1 MAAVYE
7 CERATIQRRVSS
19 NRSSSRGSSNGCC
32 ISNRERACVERVW
45 WWKKTEKAW
54 PSSREVPPFTPS
66 AQPLHSFSQLTS
78 FTVLRV
84 HAILALVLSL
94 LLWLLLLVLL
104 VLLLFLRHG
113 LRLSLVHNGHRL
125 VLGLH
130 ALMRIRTTKAALSV
144 HVCGVDWTVS
154 SL

>member
-7 CERATIQRRVSS
+7 CERGSMQGGLVATAAVAGAVTIALLLDKECVLSVSGGGRKRRKLGPPPEESLP
-19 NRSSSRGSSNGCC
+19 SRPPPN
-32 ISNRERACVERVW
+32 
-45 WWKKTEKAW
+45 
-54 PSSREVPPFTPS
+54 PSTP
-66 AQPLHSFSQLTS
+66 SQLTS
-78 FTVLRV
+78 FTFLRV
-84 HAILALVLSL
+84 HAILALVLFL
-94 LLWLLLLVLL
+94 LLWLLLLL
-104 VLLLFLRHG
+104 VLLLLLLFFLRRG

-144 HVCGVDWTVS
+144 HACGVGWTVS